1 LHVLNNQVLA
11 LLPALRAYA
20 RLLTRDASD
29 ADDLLQE
36 ALMRAIGHLH
46 QFEPGTN
53 LKAWLFTILR
63 NTHFTAAKKRLRE
76 RRLRAGVLLDTA
88 GERAGQ
94 GWSLSARRVGG
105 ALDKLPAEQRDV
117 LLLVCGAG
125 FSYEEAAAITG
136 CAMGTVKSRINR
148 GRRRLSELLGI
159 ESVADLA
166 GDSAGVLAPPVAEAR
181 EDQ

>member
-1 LHVLNNQVLA
+1 MLDNQVLS

-20 RLLTRDASD
+20 RLLTRDPTD

-36 ALMRAIGHLH
+36 ALMRAIGHLD

-53 LKAWLFTILR
+53 LKAWMFTIVR
-63 NTHFTAAKKRLRE
+63 NTHYTAAKKRSRE
-76 RRLRAGVLLDTA
+76 RHLRAGMLVETA

-94 GWSLSARRVGG
+94 GWSLSARQVS
-105 ALDKLPAEQRDV
+105 ATLDRLPAEQKDV

-125 FSYEEAAAITG
+125 FSYEEAAQITG

-148 GRRRLSELLGI
+148 ARRRLAELLGI
-159 ESVADLA
+159 DSVADLA
-166 GDSAGVLAPPVAEAR
+166 GDSDGPLAPPVAEAR